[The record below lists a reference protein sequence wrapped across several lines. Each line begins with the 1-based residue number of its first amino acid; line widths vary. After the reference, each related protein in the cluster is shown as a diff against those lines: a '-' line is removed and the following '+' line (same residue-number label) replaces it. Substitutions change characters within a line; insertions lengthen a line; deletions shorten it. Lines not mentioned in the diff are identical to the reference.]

1 MPSFASTAAAYDT
14 YKAMPVST
22 LEARAK
28 AIDADIAGNPQ
39 ADVASYGF
47 ELEAIEQI
55 LGEKRSSGVKAP
67 EPFAFTATETKD
79 GTDPK
84 ASREYRSAFVKSLQ
98 GKELTGEE
106 RNAFNRVNVERRDSA
121 FNTLGNSAAVVPT
134 QMLDSIIT
142 KARDR
147 GGILSI
153 ARAFSMPSNIAI
165 PVATPGGAASWHTE
179 GATVDTEKASPASVT
194 FSAYEIMKILSISA
208 ATRTMSID
216 AFESY
221 LSEELSAS
229 IMATLGVALLNG
241 TGEGQGTGLLTGID
255 WITAEDATE
264 GDTVNALEFTDELD
278 YHKILQLISMLH
290 RGYAQNA
297 KFVMNN
303 STLYTQVY
311 NLSDDNDHPLLINDM
326 VESGRGR
333 LLGFDIVIDDFMPT
347 GEILFGDF
355 GYMAYNLPSGIAL
368 DMSMESGFKQALID
382 YRGLA
387 IADCKPI
394 VPEAF
399 VKLTKASE

>member
-1 MPSFASTAAAYDT
+1 MAQFASAAAAYDA
-14 YKAMPVST
+14 YRSMPAST
-22 LEARAK
+22 LEARAR

-39 ADVASYGF
+39 ADVASYSF
-47 ELEAIEQI
+47 ELEAIEQVMS
-55 LGEKRSSGVKAP
+55 EKRSTVTKP
-67 EPFAFTATETKD
+67 EPFAFTATDTKT
-79 GTDPK
+79 GEDPK
-84 ASREYRSAFVKSLQ
+84 ASVEYRSAFVKHLQ

-106 RNAFNRVNVERRDSA
+106 RNAFNAVNVERRDSA

-134 QMLDSIIT
+134 QMLGSIIT

-147 GGILSI
+147 GGVLSI
-153 ARAFSMPSNIAI
+153 ARGFSMPSNIAI

-179 GATVDTEKASPASVT
+179 GASVDSEKVSPASVT

-229 IMATLGVALLNG
+229 IMQTLGVAMLTG
-241 TGEGQGTGLLTGID
+241 TGEGEGTGLLSGVE
-255 WITAEDATE
+255 WVTADDASE
-264 GDTVNALEFTDELD
+264 GDTVNALQFTDELT
-278 YHKILQLISMLH
+278 YHDVLALISTLH
-290 RGYAQNA
+290 RGYSMGAS
-297 KFVMNN
+297 FVMSNQ
-303 STLYTQVY
+303 TLYSHVY
-311 NLSDDNDHPLLINDM
+311 GLSDHNDHPIYVAD
-326 VESGRGR
+326 VVQSGKSKI
-333 LLGFDIVIDDFMPT
+333 LGFPVVVDDFMPN

-355 GYMAYNLPSGIAL
+355 SYLAYNLPSGIAL
-368 DMSMESGFKQALID
+368 DSSAESNFHRGLID

-399 VKLTKASE
+399 VRLSKVSE